1 MNYYL
6 LTTKK
11 YINEKQEKT
20 YNAICKLY
28 IFISFLLFAFMN
40 TQDATSFGEILVPH
54 ISKLV
59 IYYHVFLTVIIIFW
73 IVMHSLIYDRILRI
87 DGVLIIL
94 GIRCIL
100 DLFSHILNIEMA
112 TGSFWGFYANT
123 VISFACYFIGL
134 QIEDCQNQIKYLYAL
149 FILIIIIQTF
159 WTAILIPVDYFDL
172 TYKSY
177 MNIPYGGSNI
187 IASLLV
193 PGFFLTFSLKTKW
206 KYIFCFLL
214 ICAVIATKSR
224 GGVLLLILTSSVYFI
239 CIKKYN
245 RNAIIKR
252 ILFILLI
259 IIILLMLFFTEV
271 GEKFLAGYAGT
282 QNINDLTS
290 GRIKIFFND
299 FKEAL
304 QRPLFGHGLGIGYT
318 NQVGSHNLFID
329 LLYKCGVIGFSIY
342 IIALI
347 LLTKNRTKNRIQ
359 SFYSLFLIV
368 MLINSM
374 FEVCYFSYK
383 CDAIFWLTAGIF
395 SSFRYRKDVQSKNE

>member
-87 DGVLIIL
+87 DGILIIL

-259 IIILLMLFFTEV
+259 IIILLMLF
-271 GEKFLAGYAGT
+271 
-282 QNINDLTS
+282 
-290 GRIKIFFND
+290 
-299 FKEAL
+299 
-304 QRPLFGHGLGIGYT
+304 
-318 NQVGSHNLFID
+318 
-329 LLYKCGVIGFSIY
+329 LLK
-342 IIALI
+342 
-347 LLTKNRTKNRIQ
+347 
-359 SFYSLFLIV
+359 
-368 MLINSM
+368 
-374 FEVCYFSYK
+374 
-383 CDAIFWLTAGIF
+383 
-395 SSFRYRKDVQSKNE
+395 